1 MRLLFSDLKTK
12 STMFLVYYKVK
23 QNSDHFKRKKSSLF
37 IPRINITT
45 TTTATNG
52 RKKTIEYIGTVF
64 LSKLVERLSLLDA
77 QTNLN

>member
-23 QNSDHFKRKKSSLF
+23 QNSDHFKRKKFSLF

-45 TTTATNG
+45 ATKG
-52 RKKTIEYIGTVF
+52 RMKTIEYIGTVF
-64 LSKLVERLSLLDA
+64 LSKLAERLSLLDA
-77 QTNLN
+77 QTYLN